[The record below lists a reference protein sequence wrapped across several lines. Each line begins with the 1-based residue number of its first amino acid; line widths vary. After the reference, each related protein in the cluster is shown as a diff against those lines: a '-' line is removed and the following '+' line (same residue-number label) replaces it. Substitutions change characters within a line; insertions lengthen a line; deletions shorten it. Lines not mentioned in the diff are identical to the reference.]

1 MLCVKLVLLLSVT
14 GVNEVRFEPTHTN
27 LRFAEPVQVVFD
39 GVHDDVMYV
48 VEKKGVIRRVSVKS
62 DATKKP
68 VYLDIKK
75 SVGERHDEE
84 GLLSLVFH
92 PNFETN
98 GELYVWYTAHR
109 PRRGVLSKFTK
120 TADSDRVD
128 PASEVVLLEVDEPW
142 GNHNGGT
149 VLFGPDGHLYVGIG
163 DGGAANDPYNNGQNK
178 NTLLGKI
185 IRINVNQKTEDR
197 LYTIPTDNPLVGR
210 KRTRGEIWAWGLRNP
225 WRMSF
230 DRETGEL
237 WTGDVGQNAWE
248 EIDIVVR
255 GGNYGW
261 NKREGKHEFRGDQS
275 QRSLMI
281 DPVFEYGRRSGGS
294 ITGGHVYRGSNIPW
308 LVGRFVY
315 ADYMSKRIWN
325 LSPPKKGEDKYVA
338 RQMATTTPLAI
349 SSFGETPDGEILACG
364 FMSPYESTGKIYRL
378 VPVLPE
384 DASDST
390 TESIR

>member
-1 MLCVKLVLLLSVT
+1 
-14 GVNEVRFEPTHTN
+14 
-27 LRFAEPVQVVFD
+27 VFD

-120 TADSDRVD
+120 IADSDRVD

-197 LYTIPTDNPLVGR
+197 PYAIPIDNPLVGR
-210 KRTRGEIWAWGLRNP
+210 KGTRGEIWAWGLRNP

-275 QRSLMI
+275 HRSPMI

-338 RQMATTTPLAI
+338 SQMATTTPLAI

-364 FMSPYESTGKIYRL
+364 FMTPYASTGKIYRL

-384 DASDST
+384 DTSDST

>member
-14 GVNEVRFEPTHTN
+14 GVNEVRFEPTHTS

-120 TADSDRVD
+120 TVDSDRVD
-128 PASEVVLLEVDEPW
+128 PASEVVLLEVAEPW

-185 IRINVNQKTEDR
+185 IRINVNQKMEDR
-197 LYTIPTDNPLVGR
+197 LYAIPTDNPLVGR

-275 QRSLMI
+275 HRSLMI

-294 ITGGHVYRGSNIPW
+294 ITGGYVYRGSNIPW

-364 FMSPYESTGKIYRL
+364 FMSPYASTGKIYRL

-384 DASDST
+384 DTSDST